1 MNECEMVVVVCC
13 LRKAEEKEE
22 ASFGRLK
29 TGPVVV

>member
-13 LRKAEEKEE
+13 LRKEEEKEE